1 MKTKFKTNK
10 YFLECQAS
18 MNKTYFENLLKAIKT
33 SEDVNLEDEKKA
45 EANPDEDQ
53 KFLEMQQVQIL
64 NHNLALI

>member
-1 MKTKFKTNK
+1 
-10 YFLECQAS
+10 

-45 EANPDEDQ
+45 EKNPDEDQ